1 MAKYQIFAD
10 EAWTHGTPPPNR
22 YHCFFGGILGLE
34 SDVDRLQTD
43 LLKIKSKYGINQEVK
58 WSNVAFKNV
67 DYYHELIDC
76 LKHHILNSNIKYRQ
90 MFRDRAYHPVVSSE
104 QPEKTELDIQFLIYY
119 QYLKHSFGCQYIPY
133 DPTGTTIIVR
143 LDGHSSERHKSELK
157 NYLEKL
163 PEIWKRPDIIV
174 RVTYVNSKNSMR
186 LQVCDLLMGAA
197 GYYGNKFH
205 LRRANNKRGMTEK
218 QKLKRD
224 MSSYIYNTIREI
236 DKITRGSKAF
246 NWFES
251 TGFSGER
258 SNHFEHSLR
267 IWKFIPEKHII
278 NKGWQN
284 DNLDKQG
291 RFVKDNFQT

>member
-43 LLKIKSKYGINQEVK
+43 LLKIKSKHGINQEVK
-58 WSNVAFKNV
+58 WSNVSSKNV

-76 LKHHILNSNIKYRQ
+76 LKHHILHSNIKYRQ

-104 QPEKTELDIQFLIYY
+104 QPEKTELDIQFLMYY

-133 DPTGTTIIVR
+133 DPIGTTIIVR
-143 LDGHSSERHKSELK
+143 LDGHSSERHKTELK

-163 PEIWKRPDIIV
+163 PDIWKRPDIIV

-205 LRRANNKRGMTEK
+205 LRRTNNKRGMTEK

-236 DKITRGSKAF
+236 DNITRGSKAF

-251 TGFSGER
+251 TGFSGEK
-258 SNHFEHSLR
+258 SNQFEHSLR

-291 RFVKDNFQT
+291 RFVKDNFQI